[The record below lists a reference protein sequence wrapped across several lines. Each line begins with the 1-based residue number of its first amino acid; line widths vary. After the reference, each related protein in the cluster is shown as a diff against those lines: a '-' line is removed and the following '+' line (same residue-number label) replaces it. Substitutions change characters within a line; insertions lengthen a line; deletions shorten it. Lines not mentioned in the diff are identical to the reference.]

1 MRSVRWIFLI
11 SMIGVLITLGVVGYQ
26 IFFGPEKIEVAG
38 RSLGELIESGDIGP
52 LLAIPFVVVVV
63 GLSMLPFRRLL
74 FPPVIKNGIDGEAK
88 VLKVWD
94 TGVSIND
101 NPQVGLLL
109 ELTPP
114 GGVPV
119 QVEAKQVVSRLSV
132 AHVQPG
138 VKALIYYDPANLKH
152 IEVKSFE
159 VPAENVPGSTEA
171 RLRELDSLRE
181 KGLITQ
187 MEYERKREEI
197 IKGL

>member
-1 MRSVRWIFLI
+1 MKSVRWIFLI
-11 SMIGVLITLGVVGYQ
+11 SIIGVVIALGVVGYQ
-26 IFFGPEKIEVAG
+26 IFFGPEKIEIAG
-38 RSLGELIESGDIGP
+38 RSLGDLIESGDIGP
-52 LLAIPFVVVVV
+52 LLAIPFVVIVF

-114 GGVPV
+114 GGETLR
-119 QVEAKQVVSRLSV
+119 VEAKQVVSRLSV
-132 AHVQPG
+132 ARVQPG
-138 VKALIYYDPANLKH
+138 VKALVYYDPANLKR
-152 IEVKSFE
+152 IQVKSFE
-159 VPAENVPGSTEA
+159 VPAEDVPGSAEA
-171 RLRELDSLRE
+171 RLKELNDLRE

-187 MEYERKREEI
+187 LEYDRKREEI
-197 IKGL
+197 IKDL

>member
-1 MRSVRWIFLI
+1 MKSVRWVFLI
-11 SMIGVLITLGVVGYQ
+11 SMLGVVIALGVVGYQ
-26 IFFGPEKIEVAG
+26 IFLGPEKIEIAG
-38 RSLGELIESGDIGP
+38 RSLGDLVESGDLGP
-52 LLAIPFVVVVV
+52 LLAIPVVVIVM
-63 GLSMLPFRRLL
+63 GLSLLPFRRLL

-88 VLKVWD
+88 VIKVWD

-114 GGVPV
+114 GGATV

-138 VKALIYYDPANLKH
+138 VKALIFYDPANLKH

-159 VPAENVPGSTEA
+159 VPAENVPGSAEA
-171 RLRELDSLRE
+171 RLRELDDLRE
-181 KGLITQ
+181 KGLISQ